1 MRLFPIRRRTL
12 PAALALVAPL
22 ALTLPFVAA
31 ASDKPKVATP
41 PPSDVERVQA
51 LVDRLRVRLALG
63 STVRASIV
71 PKNALLFS
79 VEADKLHRD
88 TYVLKV
94 DAGFLAH
101 LTDTELEAVVAHEL
115 GHVWIFTHHPYLQT
129 EQLANQVAMRVVDRT
144 VLETVYE
151 KVWAR
156 GGTKGQI
163 VRVLGR

>member
-1 MRLFPIRRRTL
+1 MLG
-12 PAALALVAPL
+12 LALL
-22 ALTLPFVAA
+22 SLTGGKAIAMGGSQSRGHDPA
-31 ASDKPKVATP
+31 
-41 PPSDVERVQA
+41 DVQRLVDDMKARLSITERVA
-51 LVDRLRVRLALG
+51 VRITTANPLM
-63 STVRASIV
+63 V
-71 PKNALLFS
+71 S
-79 VEADKLHRD
+79 VEPIQHDPRAFELSFE
-88 TYVLKV
+88 
-94 DAGFLAH
+94 AGFLDQ
-101 LTDTELEAVVAHEL
+101 LSEEELMAVIAHEL